1 MVSVLFV
8 SCEKEDMVK
17 IDNISAKY
25 QTSNKTTVNTVTKK
39 KKRLLKKIKPNLWNR
54 YQKNRWS
61 GAGIGIPLLSYK
73 KSLYFNDPT
82 Y

>member
-1 MVSVLFV
+1 MVSFLFV

-25 QTSNKTTVNTVTKK
+25 QTSNKTTVNAVTKK

-54 YQKNRWS
+54 YRKNR
-61 GAGIGIPLLSYK
+61 
-73 KSLYFNDPT
+73 
-82 Y
+82 

>member
-1 MVSVLFV
+1 MVSFLFV

-54 YQKNRWS
+54 YRKNR
-61 GAGIGIPLLSYK
+61 
-73 KSLYFNDPT
+73 
-82 Y
+82 